1 MRQPVFFERKKK
13 HIRKHTESCIE
24 ERQIQ
29 ITKERH
35 KMRKENDRQ
44 RKLYRLKDVKEER

>member
-1 MRQPVFFERKKK
+1 M
-13 HIRKHTESCIE
+13 RKHTESSIE

-29 ITKERH
+29 RRKERY